1 MNNVYLNE
9 NELSLTRD
17 KLKKELS
24 NMDNTLNEII
34 ANLREVSFYYRGDTY
49 SQAFEKLG
57 VHVRKYATYKST
69 IENYIKFLD
78 EVIEKYKY
86 NDNTLIDKVE

>member
-24 NMDNTLNEII
+24 NMDNTLNEVI
-34 ANLREVSFYYRGDTY
+34 ANLREISFYYQGDSKT
-49 SQAFEKLG
+49 QAFERLG
-57 VHVRKYATYKST
+57 THVRKYATYKST
-69 IENYIKFLD
+69 IESYINFLD
-78 EVIEKYKY
+78 QAIEKYKY
-86 NDNTLIDKVE
+86 NENTLINRVE